1 MIKFEAKKED
11 GKWKVSGQ
19 INGAKDQVSA
29 EIAAMLQV
37 IKEDDEFRSLWVQE
51 VDDAIK
57 EITER
62 LEKSIKKMMDG
73 GENEQSNTDRQIN

>member
-11 GKWKVSGQ
+11 GKWNVSGQ
-19 INGAKDQVSA
+19 IHGPKDQISA

-37 IKEDDEFRSLWVQE
+37 MAEDDEFRSLWMQE
-51 VDDAIK
+51 VEDAIK
-57 EITER
+57 EIRER

-73 GENEQSNTDRQIN
+73 GENEQSNTDRKIN